1 MNFLGKQQNKDYL
14 KLHLIKY
21 GKETKKS
28 VKKRQQERQEREL
41 MKLLDN
47 LIKEQAVNSSEIQR
61 QC

>member
-1 MNFLGKQQNKDYL
+1 ME
-14 KLHLIKY
+14 IK
-21 GKETKKS
+21 KKKS
-28 VKKRQQERQEREL
+28 VKKRHQERQEREL

>member
-1 MNFLGKQQNKDYL
+1 MAKKQ
-14 KLHLIKY
+14 
-21 GKETKKS
+21 KKS

>member
-1 MNFLGKQQNKDYL
+1 MAKKQ
-14 KLHLIKY
+14 
-21 GKETKKS
+21 KKS

-47 LIKEQAVNSSEIQR
+47 LIKEQAVNSPEIQR

>member
-1 MNFLGKQQNKDYL
+1 MAKKQ
-14 KLHLIKY
+14 
-21 GKETKKS
+21 KKS
-28 VKKRQQERQEREL
+28 VKKRQQEQEREL

>member
-1 MNFLGKQQNKDYL
+1 MAKKQ
-14 KLHLIKY
+14 
-21 GKETKKS
+21 KKS

-47 LIKEQAVNSSEIQR
+47 LIKEQDVNSSEIQR